1 MPGTSLNCNDNN
13 ACTTDS
19 CNPGSGCIHNPD
31 NSAYSFV
38 GFYSPVDNPPTVNVG
53 KAGRTYPLKWQT
65 QRSCSGEFFCDTNEV
80 GSLQYHQISCNN
92 SDPQDTLET
101 ADTSG
106 SSGLRCS
113 DNQYHFNW
121 KTSSTF
127 AGKCYEF
134 ILTLN
139 NGMHE
144 TAKFKFTK

>member
-1 MPGTSLNCNDNN
+1 VAGATLNCDDNN

-19 CNPGSGCIHNPD
+19 CNPDSGCVNTPD

-65 QRSCSGEFFCDTNEV
+65 QRSCSTAFFCDTSAV
-80 GSLQYHQISCNN
+80 VSLQYRQITCDS
-92 SDPQDTLET
+92 SDPLDALP

-106 SSGLRCS
+106 SSGLRCG
-113 DNQYHFNW
+113 DNNQYIYTW
-121 KTSSTF
+121 QTSSTF

-134 ILTLN
+134 LLNLN
-139 NGMHE
+139 NGMQE